1 MARRLGVEGK
11 CSLVLDYPISRLR
24 LQAGEIRRETHATA
38 EGVERHRLAAHEGA
52 SRVVVI
58 SNCRVTSPWSES
70 DKLNEH
76 LFREGEELELR
87 VYRGAEPPY
96 WPEDP
101 QKIGALDTDGMSA
114 NLHLPPEAFTS
125 FWMAAE
131 AYGSAYRINLLV
143 KADPKP
149 KPGLSHI
156 LSVIE
161 VGLLETMSTTPP
173 LIAEVKKLSDAKR
186 AIVTGFSILLIIL
199 VLVAVLFGYGL
210 TR

>member
-1 MARRLGVEGK
+1 M
-11 CSLVLDYPISRLR
+11 VLDHPISLLR

-38 EGVERHRLAAHEGA
+38 EGVERHRLAEHEGA

-58 SNCRVTSPWSES
+58 SNCRVTLPWSES
-70 DKLNEH
+70 EKLNEH

-87 VYRGAEPPY
+87 VHQGGQPHY

-101 QKIGALDTDGMSA
+101 QKIGALDTDGMGA
-114 NLHLPPEAFTS
+114 NLYLPLEAFTS

-131 AYGSAYRINLLV
+131 AYGSAYRIELLI

-149 KPGLSHI
+149 KPGLSHL

-161 VGLLETMSTTPP
+161 VGLFEAMSKTPP
-173 LIAEVKKLSDAKR
+173 LIAEVKKLSDAKK
-186 AIVTGFSILLIIL
+186 IVVTTFYIVLIVVVLL
-199 VLVAVLFGYGL
+199 AVFLGYGL